1 MRKDITFAT
10 RVLSASFNESTCR
23 WRIELN
29 NGERLACRYL
39 ITAVGCLSDYEIRSF
54 KGLERFTGQWFH
66 TARWPQED
74 VDFAGQRVGVI
85 GTGSTGIQAIPVIA
99 ETAAHLTVF
108 QRTPNYS
115 IPARDRLMTDEQR
128 NEVKAQYREIHAN
141 IKHTVLGQRYY
152 MKAGSAFDVA
162 PAERQAIY
170 EADWQRGGFA
180 LMFNG
185 WEDLYTNEAANE
197 TLASFVRGRIAE
209 TVKDQRTRELL
220 IPRDHPIGT
229 KRPPLDTN
237 YFETYNRDNVTLLDI
252 RSAPIVQITEQ
263 SLCTTTD
270 EYELDMSVF
279 ATGFDLNVIE
289 ASPGSGRRVDQAH
302 RRGSGALVDDQDRF
316 LVHGVECA
324 G

>member
-99 ETAAHLTVF
+99 ET
-108 QRTPNYS
+108 
-115 IPARDRLMTDEQR
+115 
-128 NEVKAQYREIHAN
+128 
-141 IKHTVLGQRYY
+141 
-152 MKAGSAFDVA
+152 
-162 PAERQAIY
+162 
-170 EADWQRGGFA
+170 
-180 LMFNG
+180 
-185 WEDLYTNEAANE
+185 
-197 TLASFVRGRIAE
+197 
-209 TVKDQRTRELL
+209 VKDQRTRELL

-237 YFETYNRDNVTLLDI
+237 YFETCNRDNVTLLDI

-289 ASPGSGRRVDQAH
+289 ASPAAEEEWTKHIEEVAAPSLMTKIDSWYMGSNVPGKPRRFVSYLGGVGTYRDIREKVANDGY
-302 RRGSGALVDDQDRF
+302 RGFALTK
-316 LVHGVECA
+316 A